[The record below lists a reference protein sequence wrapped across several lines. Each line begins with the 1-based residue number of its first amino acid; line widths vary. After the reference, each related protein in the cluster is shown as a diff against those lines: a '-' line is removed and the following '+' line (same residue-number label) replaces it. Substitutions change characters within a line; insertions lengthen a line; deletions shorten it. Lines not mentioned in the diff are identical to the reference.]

1 MKSGSGL
8 GETVRREV
16 PILGGKP
23 VGQIGIVVRDID
35 RALDMYVK
43 MWGLKGWQGFVYSSD
58 NVRSLSYL
66 GEPADYRMK
75 VAWTGAN
82 PQVELVQSLAGPN
95 IYEDWLERR
104 GEGLHHLGI
113 MVDSIEAEVE
123 VMQDAGYE
131 MLMAGFG
138 HGLDGDGGFAYFDTE
153 PELGVIIELIEAPAR
168 RRPPDFLPG

>member
-1 MKSGSGL
+1 VKSGSGF
-8 GETVRREV
+8 GETVGREV

-23 VGQIGIVVRDID
+23 VGQIGIVVKDID

-66 GEPADYRMK
+66 GEPADYGMK

-113 MVDSIEAEVE
+113 MVDSIESEVE
-123 VMQDAGYE
+123 VMQEAGYE

-153 PELGVIIELIEAPAR
+153 PQLGVIIELIEAPAR
-168 RRPPDFLPG
+168 RRPPGFLPG

>member
-1 MKSGSGL
+1 MSASGF
-8 GETVRREV
+8 GETASREV
-16 PILGGKP
+16 PILGGRP

-35 RALDMYVK
+35 RALDMYIG
-43 MWGLKGWQGFVYSSD
+43 MWGLKGWNGFVYSSD

-82 PQVELVQSLAGPN
+82 PQIELVQSLGGPN

-113 MVDSIEAEVE
+113 MVDSIATEVE
-123 VMQDAGYE
+123 GKQDAGYQI
-131 MLMAGFG
+131 LQAGFG
-138 HGLDGDGGFAYFDTE
+138 HGLDGDGGFAYIDTE

>member
-1 MKSGSGL
+1 MSASGL
-8 GETVRREV
+8 GETASREV
-16 PILGGKP
+16 PILGGRP

-35 RALDMYVK
+35 RALDMYIG
-43 MWGLKGWQGFVYSSD
+43 MWGLKGWNGFVYSSE

-75 VAWTGAN
+75 VAWTGAK
-82 PQVELVQSLAGPN
+82 PQIELVQSLGGPN

-113 MVDSIEAEVE
+113 MVDSIATEVE
-123 VMQDAGYE
+123 VMQDAGYQI
-131 MLMAGFG
+131 LQAGFG
-138 HGLDGDGGFAYFDTE
+138 HGLDGDGGFAYIDTE

>member
-1 MKSGSGL
+1 MTSHRL
-8 GETVRREV
+8 L
-16 PILGGKP
+16 PILGGRP
-23 VGQIGIVVRDID
+23 VAQIGIVVRDID
-35 RALDMYVK
+35 RALETYVTK
-43 MWGLKGWQGFVYSSD
+43 WGLKGWQGFVYSSD

-82 PQVELVQSLAGPN
+82 PQVELVQSLDGPN

-113 MVDSIEAEVE
+113 LVDSIQTEVE
-123 VMQDAGYE
+123 VMQKAGYE
-131 MLMAGFG
+131 ILMAGFG
-138 HGLDGDGGFAYFDTE
+138 HGLDGDGGFAYLDTE
-153 PELGVIIELIEAPAR
+153 PELGVIIELIKAPAR

>member
-1 MKSGSGL
+1 MRSGSGL
-8 GETVRREV
+8 GEAGRREV
-16 PILGGKP
+16 PILGGRP
-23 VGQIGIVVRDID
+23 VAQVGIVVRDLD
-35 RALDMYVK
+35 RALDMYVT
-43 MWGLKGWQGFVYSSD
+43 MWGLKGWKGYVYSSD

-75 VAWTGAN
+75 VAWRGAG
-82 PQVELVQSLAGPN
+82 PQIELVQSLAGPN

-113 MVDSIEAEVE
+113 LVESIDTEAQ

-131 MLMAGFG
+131 ILQAGFG

-168 RRPPDFLPG
+168 RRPPDFLRG